1 MSSLSTAFVEEIPTP
16 STSSLRPVLAQHAID
31 LANERLAEAEPQAII
46 EWAIQHVPGLY
57 QTTAFGLTGLAATDM
72 ISKISQRSA
81 QPGLPPQHLVPL
93 IFIDT
98 LYHFP
103 ETLAL
108 ADQVS
113 RKYGVKLHVYTPP
126 KASTVQE
133 FEAEYGTELWTKD
146 EDSYDYL
153 VKVEPAQR
161 AYAELNVGAVF
172 TGRRRSQGGDRSYL
186 RIVEVDSTGLLKI
199 NPLANWSF
207 QQTKNYID
215 ENHVPYNT
223 LLDQGYKSVGD
234 WHSTKA
240 SNGAIAKDSGLDA
253 GERAGR
259 WAGGAKTE
267 CGLHKDYFKMK
278 AAFAKKQR
286 EAALLEKDAAK
297 DKEPT
302 SA

>member
-1 MSSLSTAFVEEIPTP
+1 MSLSQEFNEISAPVQ
-16 STSSLRPVLAQHAID
+16 STSTLRPVLSPAAID
-31 LANERLAEAEPQAII
+31 LANEQLAAAEPQAII
-46 EWAIQHVPGLY
+46 EWAIQNVPGLF

-72 ISKISQRSA
+72 ISKISQRLA
-81 QPGLPPQHLVPL
+81 APNTPPQHVVPL

-98 LYHFP
+98 LYHFK

-113 RKYGVKLHVYTPP
+113 RKYGVKLNVYTPP
-126 KASTVQE
+126 KVSTTAE
-133 FEAEYGTELWTKD
+133 FEATYGTELWTKD

-161 AYAELNVGAVF
+161 AYQELNVAAVF
-172 TGRRRSQGGDRSYL
+172 TGRRRSQGGDRASL
-186 RIVEVDSTGLLKI
+186 QIIEVDSTGLLKI

-207 QQTKNYID
+207 QQTKSYID
-215 ENHVPYNT
+215 DNHVPYNV

-240 SNGAIAKDSGLDA
+240 SNGAVAKDGGLDA

-278 AAFAKKQR
+278 AAFAKRQR

-297 DKEPT
+297 DKEM
-302 SA
+302 AA